1 MSGMRRRSP
10 HDVLDLPPAADYDE
24 ARAAYRRL
32 AAIFHPDRFV
42 DAPPDVRAE
51 ASKQMGY
58 LNEAW
63 SELQRLLRVT
73 TRASH
78 RTATPA
84 VGDDDDGFAARAR
97 LARNRQAARRRS
109 STAAATGR
117 PESGPEG
124 GTAPGPQPG
133 RGG

>member
-1 MSGMRRRSP
+1 MRRRSP

-42 DAPPDVRAE
+42 EAPPDVRAE

-78 RTATPA
+78 RSATPTA
-84 VGDDDDGFAARAR
+84 GGDADDDGFAARAR

-109 STAAATGR
+109 SSAASTGDAR
-117 PESGPEG
+117 EPGPDG
-124 GTAPGPQPG
+124 ATAPGP
-133 RGG
+133 